1 MRSLTVHWLTI
12 KTVCLSLSFHKEHYK
27 QPWSS
32 RSKTDMV
39 TTICLFTSKQFAECF
54 FFLVKTDFP
63 VNASILQGHQFLI
76 KSAKGKMWH
85 SQLHT
90 VSISMQPC
98 SASVW
103 DKSWE
108 YGPHGSDLGPLTDCF
123 GFFFSF
129 WSCTSQSPASPPSL
143 HVEILTPSLPL
154 SQFFSLHS
162 LAHLSTR
169 IKSWGEYMKRSVT
182 F

>member
-1 MRSLTVHWLTI
+1 MHSLTVHWLTI

-32 RSKTDMV
+32 LSKTDMV
-39 TTICLFTSKQFAECF
+39 TTICLFTKTHKINFCWVLF
-54 FFLVKTDFP
+54 FWQVLWKTDFP
-63 VNASILQGHQFLI
+63 VNAYILQGHQFVI

-85 SQLHT
+85 SQLRA

-98 SASVW
+98 SVSVW

-108 YGPHGSDLGPLTDCF
+108 YGPHGSDLGPLTDRF
-123 GFFFSF
+123 GLFFSF

-143 HVEILTPSLPL
+143 HV
-154 SQFFSLHS
+154 
-162 LAHLSTR
+162 
-169 IKSWGEYMKRSVT
+169 
-182 F
+182 